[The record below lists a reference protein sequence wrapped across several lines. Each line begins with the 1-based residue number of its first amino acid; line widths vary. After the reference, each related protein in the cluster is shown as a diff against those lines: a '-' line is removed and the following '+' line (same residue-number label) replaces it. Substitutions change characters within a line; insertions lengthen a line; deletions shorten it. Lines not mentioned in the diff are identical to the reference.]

1 MILGEGQVKKL
12 DFYDR
17 LDKILAEKGISR
29 RRMAIQSGIP
39 ESTISAAFRRRSK
52 KFSTENIIKISS
64 ALQIPLDE
72 LVGSEIAS
80 EMFFGLMSGKSPS
93 DLPDVSSHE
102 KAPSADNKRRETL
115 LSHYDTLNADGQ
127 EKAVERVAELAE
139 VPRYRKNG
147 G

>member
-1 MILGEGQVKKL
+1 MILDEGQVKKL

-29 RRMAIQSGIP
+29 RRMALQAGIP

-72 LVGSEIAS
+72 LIGGEAASEI
-80 EMFFGLMSGKSPS
+80 FFGLVSGKRPA
-93 DLPDVSSHE
+93 DLPDVSSYD
-102 KAPSADNKRRETL
+102 KALSADDQRREAL
-115 LSHYDTLNADGQ
+115 LSHYDRLNDDGQ
-127 EKAVERVAELAE
+127 QKAVERVQELTE
-139 VPRYRKNG
+139 IPRYRKNG